1 MQCAVGGYGDARVD
15 GAELLF
21 VTADIFLQRLQQ
33 ALGMTG
39 RQYDTRN
46 QFAEGSRVLLNKEV
60 IKNEFFFCVPDI
72 GDVGECAFEDFRIK
86 VYLDLVVA
94 GQILRRIHAAQKR
107 QAYCLTTTK
116 KKYDRTMLRKLRVL
130 LPALGLLVLLP
141 ACVETYQDAADRA
154 RYSSEYG
161 GPALPTRDQFVG
173 SIYFSSASS
182 QLTRAAS
189 VDLAR
194 MAERIKERRH
204 AGFRVVLVG
213 YSDRRR
219 GVEENSELASERA
232 QKVAIALE
240 KQGIEFER
248 IVLDGRPVRLSKAKT
263 GERRVDIYLE
273 QRSIATSGTLYPIL
287 VAFFLFTAFI
297 VAVLVFRRR
306 R

>member
-1 MQCAVGGYGDARVD
+1 
-15 GAELLF
+15 
-21 VTADIFLQRLQQ
+21 
-33 ALGMTG
+33 
-39 RQYDTRN
+39 
-46 QFAEGSRVLLNKEV
+46 
-60 IKNEFFFCVPDI
+60 
-72 GDVGECAFEDFRIK
+72 
-86 VYLDLVVA
+86 
-94 GQILRRIHAAQKR
+94 
-107 QAYCLTTTK
+107 
-116 KKYDRTMLRKLRVL
+116 
-130 LPALGLLVLLP
+130 
-141 ACVETYQDAADRA
+141 
-154 RYSSEYG
+154 
-161 GPALPTRDQFVG
+161 
-173 SIYFSSASS
+173 
-182 QLTRAAS
+182 
-189 VDLAR
+189 